1 MSKTYRAVK
10 GFLLAE
16 VRDLDTKSKIVLP
29 KSANIA
35 KEQHEQEVIVLHD
48 NADLDIP
55 KGTRIFTSNAEG
67 VRLDGR
73 TYLSLAPHQILM
85 IEVKE

>member
-16 VRDLDTKSKIVLP
+16 VRDLDTKSKIVVP

-48 NADLDIP
+48 NTGLEIP
-55 KGTRIFTSNAEG
+55 VGTRIFTSNAEG
-67 VRLDGR
+67 VNLDGK
-73 TYLSLAPHQILM
+73 TYLQLCPQQILM